1 MRTKLHLY
9 YQVSIVENPSL
20 ERGGGP
26 QLEDCAGA
34 AIPAY
39 PLKKLSK
46 NIFHYANTLR
56 SESFT
61 LPLYSALYWQDEL
74 QRILAKIFFTNYFS
88 IQREVLFLHL

>member
-20 ERGGGP
+20 ERGGRRP
-26 QLEDCAGA
+26 EDCAGA
-34 AIPAY
+34 AIPTY

-56 SESFT
+56 SESFI
-61 LPLYSALYWQDEL
+61 LPLYSAPHWQDEL